1 MYTNSIT
8 GAINTYMIPYE
19 QRQTVK
25 PLYEL
30 FSNETYVP
38 HAYYCIES
46 DFIES
51 YVTEKKS
58 FIHDEL
64 YIQQEKEFV
73 LTTLKQVGAPTKNR
87 T

>member
-1 MYTNSIT
+1 
-8 GAINTYMIPYE
+8 MIPYE
-19 QRQTVK
+19 QKPTVQIFYK
-25 PLYEL
+25 L
-30 FSNETYVP
+30 FAHQKYVP

-58 FIHDEL
+58 FIDDEL